1 GGFLLLV
8 AVLSGGGMGGGD
20 IKLGAVTGLF
30 LGWPLGPLGI
40 FWGICLGGLLGILLL
55 LFKLKGRKDP
65 IPFGPFI
72 ALGSLLS
79 LLWGREFLAWYFGHF
94 G

>member
-1 GGFLLLV
+1 
-8 AVLSGGGMGGGD
+8 
-20 IKLGAVTGLF
+20 
-30 LGWPLGPLGI
+30 
-40 FWGICLGGLLGILLL
+40 LLL